1 MYMDYDIC
9 SRSFGHGTRKQT
21 RRKGKDLQEDM
32 REKQATCIMKA
43 SRKGL
48 LVGARGQQ
56 EGCKKTGG
64 GEWRRGP
71 TDALYGIQ

>member
-1 MYMDYDIC
+1 
-9 SRSFGHGTRKQT
+9 
-21 RRKGKDLQEDM
+21 
-32 REKQATCIMKA
+32 MKA

-56 EGCKKTGG
+56 EGYKKISG

-71 TDALYGIQ
+71 TDAMYEIQ